1 MCGMIFRGFCL
12 LLVSAAFG
20 QDGTTLFQ
28 QRCAVC
34 HDSGAS
40 RAPRTDALRR
50 LSPEAVYNALTIGKM
65 AALGGTLSGPEIR
78 AIASSLTGKPFGGIT
93 LPKSAYCS
101 DAAPPLRNPLSGAY
115 WNGWGID
122 LENHRMQPADRAG
135 LAAADVPR
143 LKLKWAFAF
152 PGATRAYSQPTVA
165 GGRLFVGSASRSV
178 YSLNAASGCI
188 YWAFDADFPVRAA
201 ISIGPMGSGW
211 AAWFGDQ
218 HGNAYAVDASSGK
231 LLWKAR
237 LDEHPFAQITGSPVL
252 YSGRLYVPMS
262 SWEEINGAPSD
273 YQCCTFR
280 GSLSALDAATGKV
293 LWKTYTIPDAP
304 KPTRKSKAGTQLWG
318 PSGVGVWSAPTIDTK
333 KRAIYIATGDSY
345 SDPPVRTSDAFLALD
360 LETGKLLWSRQL
372 TAGDAFNIACIL
384 PDSANCP
391 DTAGPD
397 FDFGQSPILVS
408 LANGKR
414 ALVAGQKS
422 GMVHALDPDQQ
433 GELLWSVRLG
443 KGGTLGGI
451 QWGSAADARNI
462 YAAVSD
468 FSFKPVRAPTA
479 QSTNSPAGPVE
490 IDPEAGGGLFALRL
504 ADGKPVWA
512 APPPG
517 CKGKPGCSPAQ
528 SAAVTLIPGVAF
540 SGSVDGHLR
549 AYSTQDGKIV
559 WDADTAREFPTING
573 VPGTGGSVDGPGPVV
588 AGGILYVNSGY
599 ALAGQRPGN
608 VLLAYS
614 VDGK

>member
-1 MCGMIFRGFCL
+1 MIFRGCSL
-12 LLVSAAFG
+12 LLLASSAFA
-20 QDGTTLFQ
+20 QDGAKLFHD
-28 QRCAVC
+28 RCATC
-34 HDSGAS
+34 HDAGVS
-40 RAPRTDALRR
+40 RAPQTDALRQ
-50 LSPEAVYNALTIGKM
+50 LSPDAVYNALAIGKM
-65 AALGGTLSGPEIR
+65 AALGATLSGPEMR
-78 AIASSLTGKPFGGIT
+78 AIASSLTGKPFGGRT
-93 LPKSAYCS
+93 LPPSASCS
-101 DAAPPLRNPLSGAY
+101 GSAPPLHNPLSGAY

-122 LENHRMQPADRAG
+122 VENHRLQPADRAG

-152 PGATRAYSQPTVA
+152 PAATRAYSQPTVA

-178 YSLNAASGCI
+178 YSLSAASGCV
-188 YWAFDADFPVRAA
+188 YWTFDADFPVRAA
-201 ISIGPMGSGW
+201 ISIGPLGSGW

-218 HGNAYAVDASSGK
+218 HGDAYAVDAATGK
-231 LLWKAR
+231 LIWKVR

-252 YSGRLYVPMS
+252 HNGRLYVPMS
-262 SWEEINGAPSD
+262 SWEEVNGAPSN

-293 LWKTYTIPDAP
+293 LWKTYTIADPP
-304 KPTRKSKAGTQLWG
+304 QPTKKSKAGTQLWG
-318 PSGVGVWSAPTIDTK
+318 PSGAGVWSAPTIDTR

-345 SDPPVRTSDAFLALD
+345 SEPTVRTTDAFLALD

-372 TAGDAFNIACIL
+372 TAGDAFNLGCAL

-391 DTAGPD
+391 DTPGPD
-397 FDFGQSPILVS
+397 FDFGQSAILVT

-422 GMVHALDPDQQ
+422 GVVHALDPDQQ
-433 GELLWSVRLG
+433 GEVLWSERIG
-443 KGGTLGGI
+443 KGGMLGGS
-451 QWGSAADARNI
+451 QWGSATDARNV
-462 YAAVSD
+462 YAAISD
-468 FSFKPVRAPTA
+468 YSFKPLPAPSGK
-479 QSTNSPAGPVE
+479 STDTPNGPVE
-490 IDPEAGGGLFALRL
+490 VDSTAGGGLFALRL
-504 ADGKPVWA
+504 TDGKRVWS

-517 CKGKPGCSPAQ
+517 CGTKPNCSPAQ
-528 SAAVTLIPGVAF
+528 SAAVTLIPGVVF

-559 WDADTAREFPTING
+559 WDTDTGREFPTVNG
-573 VPGTGGSVDGPGPVV
+573 IPGSGGSIDGPGPVV